1 MIFPYIYILGI
12 IIDQNIIWYFRD
24 VITCDIPMGLG
35 IWWTRCLLK
44 PGMMGNPSHASPHY
58 IVSSQ
63 STWGF
68 HRSSMARLDG
78 QKVRRSKFLAELL
91 RSVCCTIFLCD
102 WKCGMSTCKFSSDI
116 VYIIVN
122 VSGSHHLEDRI
133 GRIQCS
139 TLSDGSYLRIWKVV
153 FGRTPVCQKHHI

>member
-1 MIFPYIYILGI
+1 MVVWIWLMIFPYIGNNHRPEYHLVL
-12 IIDQNIIWYFRD
+12 QRCHNLWYSYGHS
-24 VITCDIPMGLG
+24 MGLG
-35 IWWTRCLLK
+35 IWWTRCRLK
-44 PGMMGNPSHASPHY
+44 PGMMGDPSHASPHY

-102 WKCGMSTCKFSSDI
+102 WKCGKSTSKFSSDI
-116 VYIIVN
+116 VYISVN

-139 TLSDGSYLRIWKVV
+139 SNFFFLD
-153 FGRTPVCQKHHI
+153 TPFSKHEC